1 MEVKIILIYWTYK
14 LIKRNKKLGIN
25 LMEKLKK
32 IEKKIFKRSI
42 EIIEKK
48 LISEG
53 DKILIAFSGG
63 PDSVFLYN
71 FLKFLKSRILIEVS
85 LVYVNHNLR
94 VDVGNDLEFVKK
106 FADENNVDYYI
117 RSVDVKKYS
126 IENKKS
132 VELAAR
138 ELRYKAIE
146 DIRKKI
152 GYNKI
157 ATGHNMDDNVET
169 FIFRI
174 LRGTSMTGLKG
185 IPEMRKNI
193 LRPILG
199 FEKREVLYFLKN
211 KNQEYLV
218 DYTNNENNY
227 TRNFIRNEIFPYFER
242 INPDF
247 RRKVEFLIMEINE
260 RNFAE
265 VEKFENEKNLEKENF
280 KILKENSINKKDKL
294 SFLLKKN
301 NVQISREKIN
311 QIFESFFTK
320 NGKLKNSGT
329 KEFYLGENKILQNV
343 YGELK
348 IVEITNKNEI
358 RNLKS
363 DKNGILH
370 DKATILKEN
379 QSIKWYNY
387 KITLYKN
394 IKDFKKNFVNDENIS
409 YTFFKIDDRVE
420 NGEFFVRSRK
430 DGDRISLKNLGHKK
444 VKKVLI
450 DEKVPKEER
459 DFVPIVGVKVFRVQN
474 DLESLD
480 NGVKLGNDNGNNS
493 EITEIL
499 AISDIKFSK
508 FLEKIQKKEIKK
520 LRNESKSKLLII
532 GRKNGRK
539 R

>member
-1 MEVKIILIYWTYK
+1 
-14 LIKRNKKLGIN
+14 
-25 LMEKLKK
+25 MEKLKK
-32 IEKKIFKRSI
+32 IEKKILKRTM

-71 FLKFLKSRILIEVS
+71 FLKFLKSQILIEIS
-85 LVYVNHNLR
+85 LIYVNHNLR
-94 VDVGNDLEFVKK
+94 IDIGNDLEFVKK
-106 FADENNVDYYI
+106 FADENNVGYYI
-117 RSVDVKKYS
+117 QSVDVKKYS

-199 FEKREVLYFLKN
+199 FEKREILYFLKN

-247 RRKVEFLIMEINE
+247 RRKVESLIMEINE

-348 IVEITNKNEI
+348 ILDITNKNEI

-430 DGDRISLKNLGHKK
+430 DGDRISLKNLGRKK

-450 DEKVPKEER
+450 DEKVPKGER

-474 DLESLD
+474 DLESSD
-480 NGVKLGNDNGNNS
+480 NGEKLGNDNGNNS

-499 AISDIKFSK
+499 AISNIKFSK

-532 GRKNGRK
+532 GRKNGRE